1 MKITGIQKR
10 LLTAIIPL
18 VFGFAIAYTVFFIWH
33 LRLSFMRQFEDNGTG
48 VAQLVAQNCQERYA
62 AQDTDGLVSIVKKIA
77 THDDINYIGVY
88 DTEGILVAA
97 YIKDSVDL
105 YVEEG
110 FFSEMIENRQHVVKD
125 HIWDFYAPIM
135 AIDAS
140 VDAEDDVMGYIRIGY
155 TRDSVTALIARTLR
169 ISIMHAIIILIVA
182 IIVSY
187 FVAKHIVAPI
197 RQISGRM
204 KEIGSG
210 KADLT
215 KKLEVTGEDELG
227 ELAEGFN
234 NFIDVLA
241 GIVRDLTRTAPD
253 LSEEARELS
262 SVSQELTAASQ
273 EITASVQHIAQS
285 SGKQLNDVN
294 RIVEE
299 ARNTQTIATETVDSA
314 VRTKNSSDKIL
325 SLSQEGKTEA
335 ENATD
340 NIAVIVES
348 IGRLSERINTLA
360 SEIQKIPKIIDTINN
375 IAEKTNIL
383 ALNAAIEAA
392 RAGEAG
398 KGFAVVAEEVTKLAD
413 MSTKQAEEI
422 NTIIK
427 GVIEKTGSMVQEAEQ
442 TSQGIR
448 QSQDVLVR
456 AASSLKTISDEVMQ
470 AAKDI
475 TIIVEKGEI
484 NQGAVNRLATVL
496 DEIAQESENNAASAQ
511 EVSASIEQQ
520 GAAFTQLV
528 ESTQFLTSVADRL
541 KHLVDRFTIE

>member
-33 LRLSFMRQFEDNGTG
+33 LRLSFMRQFEDNGMA

-62 AQDTDGLVSIVKKIA
+62 AQDADDLFSIVEKMA
-77 THDDINYIGVY
+77 VHDDINHIGVY
-88 DTEGILVAA
+88 DLKGTLVAA
-97 YIKDSVDL
+97 SMKDSMDL
-105 YVEEG
+105 YVDEG
-110 FFSEMIENRQHVVKD
+110 FFYEMIESGQHVVKD
-125 HIWDFYAPIM
+125 HIWDFYAPIT
-135 AIDAS
+135 AFGAS
-140 VDAEDDVMGYIRIGY
+140 ADAEDDVMGYVRVGY
-155 TRDSVTALIARTLR
+155 TRGSVTTLITRTLR
-169 ISIMHAIIILIVA
+169 ISIMHAIIILIA
-182 IIVSY
+182 ALIVSY
-187 FVAKHIVAPI
+187 FVAKHIVTPI
-197 RQISGRM
+197 RQISGKM

-210 KADLT
+210 NADLT
-215 KKLEVTGEDELG
+215 KKLEVTSTDELG

-241 GIVRDLTRTAPD
+241 GIVRDLTRAAPE
-253 LSEEARELS
+253 LGEEARELS

-294 RIVEE
+294 KIVEE
-299 ARNTQTIATETVDSA
+299 ARNTQMIASETVDSA

-325 SLSQEGKTEA
+325 TLSQEGKTEA

-360 SEIQKIPKIIDTINN
+360 SEIQKIPKIIDTING

-427 GVIEKTGSMVQEAEQ
+427 GVIDKTGSMVQEAEQ

-456 AASSLKTISDEVMQ
+456 AASSLKTISEEVMQ

-475 TIIVEKGEI
+475 TTIVEKGEI

-496 DEIAQESENNAASAQ
+496 DEIAQESENNAASAE

-520 GAAFTQLV
+520 GAAFNQLV
-528 ESTQFLTSVADRL
+528 ESTQFLISVADRL

>member
-1 MKITGIQKR
+1 MKISGIQKR
-10 LLTAIIPL
+10 LLKAIIPL
-18 VFGFAIAYTVFFIWH
+18 VFGFAIAYAVFFIWH
-33 LRLSFMRQFEDNGTG
+33 LRLSFIRQFEDNGKTIANLVALTCHDDF
-48 VAQLVAQNCQERYA
+48 VAQTRNALLSTMQ
-62 AQDTDGLVSIVKKIA
+62 KIA
-77 THDDINYIGVY
+77 GEEDVSYIGIY
-88 DTEGILVAA
+88 GLDGMLAA
-97 YIKDSVDL
+97 STVEDSVDL
-105 YVEEG
+105 QVPEG
-110 FFSEMIENRQHVVKD
+110 FIAGMVERNVYVVKG
-125 HIWDFYAPIM
+125 HVWDFYAPIM
-135 AIDAS
+135 RARGS
-140 VDAEDDVMGYIRIGY
+140 VDTEEIVIGY
-155 TRDSVTALIARTLR
+155 VRVGYARDSVTTLITRTMR
-169 ISIMHAIIILIVA
+169 ISIMHAIIILIA
-182 IIVSY
+182 ATIVSY
-187 FVAKHIVAPI
+187 FVAKHIVKPI
-197 RQISGRM
+197 RAISQKM

-215 KKLEVTGEDELG
+215 KKLEVTGQDELG
-227 ELAEGFN
+227 DLACGFN
-234 NFIDVLA
+234 NFIDVLSN
-241 GIVRDLTRTAPD
+241 IVRDLTRAAPE

-262 SVSQELTAASQ
+262 SVSQELTAASE

-294 RIVEE
+294 KIVEE
-299 ARNTQTIATETVDSA
+299 AKNTQAIAKETVDSA
-314 VRTKNSSDKIL
+314 VRTKNSSDRIL
-325 SLSQEGKTEA
+325 TLSQEGKSEA
-335 ENATD
+335 ENATE
-340 NIAVIVES
+340 NITVIVES
-348 IGRLSERINTLA
+348 IGRLSERINMLA
-360 SEIQKIPKIIDTINN
+360 TETEKIPRIIDTING

-413 MSTKQAEEI
+413 MSTKQAGEI

-427 GVIEKTGSMVQEAEQ
+427 GVIEKTGFMVQEAEQ

-470 AAKDI
+470 AAHDI
-475 TIIVEKGEI
+475 TTIVEKGEV

-520 GAAFTQLV
+520 GAAFNQLI
-528 ESTQFLTSVADRL
+528 ESTQFLSAVADRL